1 MSVARWMVDDKLYC
15 WPGTTDLYREKTL
28 TLENIEK
35 DHTVSVSFSN
45 AKTHQVTFTYV
56 NESGTAIGE
65 QQTSAKLADGTE
77 ADLNAI
83 PDGAAVTFALEN
95 LNDNYTVKE
104 WQVDGKA
111 AVGSG
116 AKTSFTLRNITQD
129 HTVKIVISAAQA
141 AKITFKAVDADGEDI
156 TDTNIASVT
165 AKIGSTTISS
175 GDTVPAYTEVTFTAA
190 VGEDY
195 YVSGWKNAAQ
205 DAQDANKAVLT
216 GWNTDTAVEVTV
228 LEKPTVT
235 VNAAENGTIT
245 VKGTRLNEVTL
256 TKDSLD
262 THVDHDSTI
271 TVKAEPAVGYYVKSI
286 RLAVRS

>member
-1 MSVARWMVDDKLYC
+1 MAGRRQ
-15 WPGTTDLYREKTL
+15 G
-28 TLENIEK
+28 
-35 DHTVSVSFSN
+35 
-45 AKTHQVTFTYV
+45 
-56 NESGTAIGE
+56 G
-65 QQTSAKLADGTE
+65 
-77 ADLNAI
+77 
-83 PDGAAVTFALEN
+83 
-95 LNDNYTVKE
+95 
-104 WQVDGKA
+104 
-111 AVGSG
+111 VGSG

-141 AKITFKAVDADGEDI
+141 VKITFKAVDADGEDI

-228 LEKPTVT
+228 REKPTVT

-286 RLAVRS
+286 TVGGQKFDYDAQSSYKPGAREETIENITADATVTAAFGKKPIIVFSGTYADVTAQDISLTSGWLMWKNI